1 MTSTGM
7 LCIILGFILMIM
19 IIVNNL
25 IAQGI
30 LMTREQKIQIFLNEF
45 STMNKQEKVQFIN
58 EYYENRELKSIC
70 KLFNS
75 E

>member
-58 EYYENRELKSIC
+58 EYYENKELKSIC

>member
-58 EYYENRELKSIC
+58 EYYENRELKSMC

>member
-1 MTSTGM
+1 
-7 LCIILGFILMIM
+7 M